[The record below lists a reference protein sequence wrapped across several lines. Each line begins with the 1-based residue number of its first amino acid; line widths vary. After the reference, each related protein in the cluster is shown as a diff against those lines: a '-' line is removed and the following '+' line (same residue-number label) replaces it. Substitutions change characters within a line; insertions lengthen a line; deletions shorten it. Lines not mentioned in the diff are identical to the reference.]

1 MLKDLKVGDE
11 VRQAA
16 ILRLQKIGN
25 SSNGGVFARGNLED
39 NSGKVQFIA
48 FDRST
53 VETLRNATEV
63 VPMIVSG
70 RVETNK
76 YNMAVQ
82 IVVNKVDD
90 VRPED
95 DLTNLLPTGDFDIE
109 VYKGK
114 LENLIKSI
122 RTPSLK
128 HLLEKIFSGRFL
140 EEFCKNPAGSK
151 MHHAY
156 VGGLLQHSVDVA
168 ELACAMGHS
177 IGNVDM
183 DLLISGGLLHD
194 IGKVKEIDS
203 GIGFTYT
210 SEGRLLGHIAMS
222 VMIVREAALEMKI
235 PTDSILALEHILLSH
250 HGEKE
255 KGSPV
260 ECSMKEAF
268 IVHYADD
275 LNATMNQFETTEEG
289 WEYNQ
294 MLRRFIL
301 RRN

>member
-1 MLKDLKVGDE
+1 MLKDLKVGDD

-16 ILRLQKIGN
+16 ILRLQKVGN

-53 VETLRNATEV
+53 VEMLRNATEV
-63 VPMIVSG
+63 LPRIISG
-70 RVETNK
+70 RVEMNK
-76 YNMAVQ
+76 YNMATQ
-82 IVVNKVDD
+82 IVINKIDD

-109 VYKGK
+109 VYKEK
-114 LENLIKSI
+114 LQKLLKSI

-128 HLLEKIFSGRFL
+128 HLLEKIFSGKL
-140 EEFCKNPAGSK
+140 YDEFCVNPAGSK
-151 MHHAY
+151 LHHAY

-168 ELACAMGHS
+168 ELACAMGQA

-222 VMIVREAALEMKI
+222 AMLVREVAIELKI
-235 PTDSILALEHILLSH
+235 PMENIVSLEHILLSH

-260 ECSMKEAF
+260 ECSIKEAF

-275 LNATMNQFETTEEG
+275 LNATMNQFDTQEDG

-301 RRN
+301 SKG